1 MGLFD
6 IFISYGREDSKAF
19 AIELNRQLTE
29 QGLITWFDQEDIP
42 LAVDYQKQINTGI
55 EKAHNFIFIIA
66 PRSINSPYCLKE
78 IELAIKLNKRI
89 IPLLHVEEIS
99 QEIWQ
104 ERNPKETKEDWQEYQ
119 SKGLHSSE
127 QNMNPTIKKLN
138 WVYFRENDN
147 FETSFSG
154 LLEIIDR
161 HKGYVDHHTNLLV
174 RALEWEHNQKQTNY
188 LLIGEERQN
197 AENWLKEKFS
207 NEQSPCIPTDL
218 HCEFICESV
227 KNANNLM
234 TQVFLSYSE
243 KDRDIKE
250 KIRKTL
256 MRESL
261 TVWTNKTDIK
271 TGVAFSEEIN
281 KGIEGADN
289 FIYLMSSDSLKS
301 EYCQQ
306 ELKHANSN
314 NKRIIPLL
322 IEEVKS
328 ELIPVELKGLQFID
342 FTKAENKEQYQT
354 AINKLLGELKKDTSY
369 YEKHKILLVKAL
381 KWQGQNENLSLL
393 LRGYNLQQFEAWLKV
408 AKQNKD
414 YPPLSLQEE
423 FIAAS
428 LNRTEESSL
437 EVFISYSR
445 SDSDLARKINEK
457 LQELGKNTWF
467 DQESIATG
475 TDFKQ
480 EIYRGIESSDNFL
493 FIISPKSVNSPYC
506 ADEVEYAQSLN
517 KRFVTILHRSLSEED
532 RRKQPSALASVQY
545 LDFNQ
550 HGGDFGA
557 NFNELVR
564 TLDTDRDHVRNHTK
578 WSQRALEWNDNK
590 KGTDLLLRG
599 SEFAVA
605 EVWLKTAEAEQ
616 KKPTATD
623 LQKEFIAKSR
633 EAIEARK
640 KQDKR
645 QILILRS
652 LLVEASVALVA
663 AIGGGIFALIN
674 QQEAKTQAKNAE
686 EQATKAEN
694 AREDALKS
702 EQETKKQEEIAI
714 QQKLKAEDASKQAL
728 LSEQKAKNQANI
740 AIQEKQKAE
749 DASKQALLSEQKAK
763 NQANIAIQEKQ
774 KAEAATKKAR
784 IARKQARKNEKK
796 ATNAYINVLK
806 ELSLNDMISK
816 ESIAGEVKVLDNDP
830 AWIPLSKPEGKIF
843 SMLRPYGKGKV
854 FAAGHDGV
862 LKDEHKNFSL
872 LRSSLGWLNLSND
885 NDKMN
890 ILISIGYCEIISSE
904 GSTFAPPL
912 SGVKEQMEK
921 WGAIVKDIAAPID
934 ETKLREAN
942 ILIIGNAW
950 GNFTQSEID
959 AVENFVKNGGN
970 LFVVRIGWSWRDNSK
985 RTDIDISCKPEQQTG
1000 QNIEDIST
1008 YPMNHLVEP
1017 YKMQWTEE
1025 AQSFGIEQEEQLP
1038 AP

>member
-1 MGLFD
+1 MNFFD
-6 IFISYGREDSKAF
+6 VFISYGREDSKAF

-66 PRSINSPYCLKE
+66 PRSVNSPYCLKE

-89 IPLLHVEEIS
+89 IPLLHVTEIS

-127 QNMNPTIKKLN
+127 QNMHPIIKKLN

-174 RALEWEHNQKQTNY
+174 RALEWERNQKQTNY
-188 LLIGEERQN
+188 LLIGEERQK

-306 ELKHANSN
+306 ELKHAHSN

-322 IEEVKS
+322 IEKVKS

-342 FTKAENKEQYQT
+342 FTKAEDEEQYQT

-381 KWQGQNENLSLL
+381 KWQGQNENPSLL

-414 YPPLSLQEE
+414 YPPLPLQEK
-423 FIAAS
+423 FITAS
-428 LNRTEESSL
+428 LNKTEESSL

-445 SDSDLARKINEK
+445 SDSDLARKINEQ
-457 LQELGKNTWF
+457 LQELGKN
-467 DQESIATG
+467 D
-475 TDFKQ
+475 
-480 EIYRGIESSDNFL
+480 
-493 FIISPKSVNSPYC
+493 
-506 ADEVEYAQSLN
+506 
-517 KRFVTILHRSLSEED
+517 
-532 RRKQPSALASVQY
+532 
-545 LDFNQ
+545 
-550 HGGDFGA
+550 
-557 NFNELVR
+557 LV
-564 TLDTDRDHVRNHTK
+564 
-578 WSQRALEWNDNK
+578 
-590 KGTDLLLRG
+590 
-599 SEFAVA
+599 
-605 EVWLKTAEAEQ
+605 
-616 KKPTATD
+616 
-623 LQKEFIAKSR
+623 
-633 EAIEARK
+633 
-640 KQDKR
+640 
-645 QILILRS
+645 
-652 LLVEASVALVA
+652 
-663 AIGGGIFALIN
+663 
-674 QQEAKTQAKNAE
+674 
-686 EQATKAEN
+686 
-694 AREDALKS
+694 
-702 EQETKKQEEIAI
+702 
-714 QQKLKAEDASKQAL
+714 
-728 LSEQKAKNQANI
+728 
-740 AIQEKQKAE
+740 
-749 DASKQALLSEQKAK
+749 
-763 NQANIAIQEKQ
+763 
-774 KAEAATKKAR
+774 
-784 IARKQARKNEKK
+784 
-796 ATNAYINVLK
+796 
-806 ELSLNDMISK
+806 
-816 ESIAGEVKVLDNDP
+816 
-830 AWIPLSKPEGKIF
+830 
-843 SMLRPYGKGKV
+843 
-854 FAAGHDGV
+854 
-862 LKDEHKNFSL
+862 
-872 LRSSLGWLNLSND
+872 
-885 NDKMN
+885 
-890 ILISIGYCEIISSE
+890 
-904 GSTFAPPL
+904 
-912 SGVKEQMEK
+912 
-921 WGAIVKDIAAPID
+921 
-934 ETKLREAN
+934 
-942 ILIIGNAW
+942 
-950 GNFTQSEID
+950 
-959 AVENFVKNGGN
+959 
-970 LFVVRIGWSWRDNSK
+970 
-985 RTDIDISCKPEQQTG
+985 
-1000 QNIEDIST
+1000 
-1008 YPMNHLVEP
+1008 
-1017 YKMQWTEE
+1017 
-1025 AQSFGIEQEEQLP
+1025 
-1038 AP
+1038 